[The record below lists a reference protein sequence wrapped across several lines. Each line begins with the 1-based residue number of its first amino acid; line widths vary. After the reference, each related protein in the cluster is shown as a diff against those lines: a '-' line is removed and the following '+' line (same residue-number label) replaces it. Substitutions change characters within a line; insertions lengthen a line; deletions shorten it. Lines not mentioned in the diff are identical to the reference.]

1 MVIPSTKVRFTSLLA
16 NRRAVCG
23 VILPICQDAM
33 RHSRDTSAAG
43 ELLGAR
49 IREVRLKRGLSQQA
63 LAERV
68 GIPQTHVSAM
78 ELGIQFPNLLT
89 VLRLAV
95 ALECKAND
103 LVGVFDKAD
112 LSSILP
118 K

>member
-1 MVIPSTKVRFTSLLA
+1 M
-16 NRRAVCG
+16 
-23 VILPICQDAM
+23 
-33 RHSRDTSAAG
+33 
-43 ELLGAR
+43 LGAR
-49 IREVRLKRGLSQQA
+49 IREIRTKRGMSQQA

-95 ALECKAND
+95 ALECKVVE
-103 LVGVFDKAD
+103 LVGVFDKAE
-112 LSSILP
+112 LPSILP

>member
-1 MVIPSTKVRFTSLLA
+1 
-16 NRRAVCG
+16 
-23 VILPICQDAM
+23 M

-43 ELLGAR
+43 ELFGEHLRAL
-49 IREVRLKRGLSQQA
+49 RLKRGLSQQA

-78 ELGIQFPNLLT
+78 EIGIKFPNLLT

-95 ALECKAND
+95 ALECKVTD
-103 LVGVFDKAD
+103 LVRVFDKTD
-112 LSSILP
+112 LTGMLP

>member
-1 MVIPSTKVRFTSLLA
+1 
-16 NRRAVCG
+16 
-23 VILPICQDAM
+23 M
-33 RHSRDTSAAG
+33 RHSRDTSAVG

-49 IREVRLKRGLSQQA
+49 IREMRQKRGLSQQA

-78 ELGIQFPNLLT
+78 ELGIQLPNLLT

-95 ALECKAND
+95 ALECKVMQ
-103 LVGVFDKAD
+103 LVGVFDKSD
-112 LSSILP
+112 LQSILP

>member
-1 MVIPSTKVRFTSLLA
+1 
-16 NRRAVCG
+16 
-23 VILPICQDAM
+23 M

-49 IREVRLKRGLSQQA
+49 LRELRLKRRLSQQA
-63 LAERV
+63 LAELV

-78 ELGIQFPNLLT
+78 ELGIKFPNLLT

-95 ALECKAND
+95 ALDCKVMD
-103 LVGVFDKAD
+103 LVDVFDKTD
-112 LSSILP
+112 LPSILP

>member
-1 MVIPSTKVRFTSLLA
+1 MPFLLA
-16 NRRAVCG
+16 VKQCG
-23 VILPICQDAM
+23 PTRLVCQDAM

-49 IREVRLKRGLSQQA
+49 IREVRLKRGLSQQS
-63 LAERV
+63 LAELV

-95 ALECKAND
+95 ALECKVTD
-103 LVGVFDKAD
+103 LVRVFDEAD
-112 LSSILP
+112 LPSILP

>member
-1 MVIPSTKVRFTSLLA
+1 M
-16 NRRAVCG
+16 RR
-23 VILPICQDAM
+23 
-33 RHSRDTSAAG
+33 SRDTSEAG

-49 IREVRLKRGLSQQA
+49 IREVRLKRGLSQQS

-89 VLRLAV
+89 ILRLAV
-95 ALECKAND
+95 ALECKVVE
-103 LVGVFDKAD
+103 LVSVFDKAD
-112 LSSILP
+112 LPSILP

>member
-1 MVIPSTKVRFTSLLA
+1 
-16 NRRAVCG
+16 
-23 VILPICQDAM
+23 M

-95 ALECKAND
+95 ALECKVTD
-103 LVGVFDKAD
+103 LVRVFDKAD
-112 LSSILP
+112 LQLILP

>member
-1 MVIPSTKVRFTSLLA
+1 
-16 NRRAVCG
+16 
-23 VILPICQDAM
+23 M

-49 IREVRLKRGLSQQA
+49 LRELRLKRRLSQQA

-68 GIPQTHVSAM
+68 GLPQTHVSAM

-95 ALECKAND
+95 ALKCKVTD
-103 LVGVFDKAD
+103 LVRVFDKTD
-112 LSSILP
+112 LAAILS